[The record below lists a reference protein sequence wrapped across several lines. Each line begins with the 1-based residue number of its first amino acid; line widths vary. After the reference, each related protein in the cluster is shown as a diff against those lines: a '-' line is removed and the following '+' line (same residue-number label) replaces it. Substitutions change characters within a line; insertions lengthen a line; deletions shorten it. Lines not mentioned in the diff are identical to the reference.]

1 MEKPAEHLL
10 VVSTWL
16 MCSSRLLT
24 SLSDRSENA
33 WEEVHFCW
41 VDIPANNLV
50 HLGASNLVQKA
61 AVMDDPFVYTLP
73 DTGSV
78 TLATLSPPSWC
89 TAAKVVTSLPTE
101 DAPKPKPIFEITAE
115 QLATGDNPDS
125 HRSRLKIDTRMVAD
139 CSWVH

>member
-1 MEKPAEHLL
+1 
-10 VVSTWL
+10 
-16 MCSSRLLT
+16 
-24 SLSDRSENA
+24 
-33 WEEVHFCW
+33 
-41 VDIPANNLV
+41 
-50 HLGASNLVQKA
+50 VQKA

-89 TAAKVVTSLPTE
+89 TAAKVVTSLPAE

-125 HRSRLKIDTRMVAD
+125 HRSRLKCVLPSSNQILIPITLRRVRKLQQDNLTTLMNAELIREWWQIVLGFTDMKMRDPQVIVEQLRDVERCAPN
-139 CSWVH
+139 